1 MDNASTSRGHASL
14 NDPLQMTDDYEL
26 MDSGDGRKYE
36 RFGNV
41 SLVRPCSQALWRPES
56 PETWSRATATFDR
69 EDGNRWH
76 NRGALPKEWTI
87 ETAGIKFRLSGTDFG
102 HLGIFPEQRAQWNWI
117 REIIKRRIGGLGDWR
132 IGGLE
137 AISPAQNSEP
147 GTRNSELGTQS
158 SKLKAQSPKL
168 KAQSSKRPTVL
179 NLFAYSGGSTIA
191 AAQGGAEVCHL
202 DASKGMVQW
211 ARSNAELNG
220 LKEHPIR
227 WITDDAHKFMEREIR
242 RGRRYDAIIFDPPTF
257 GRGAN
262 GEMYKIERD
271 LKKTLSLVRSLL
283 SDNPLF
289 VLFSSHTPGLSCT
302 VAANIL
308 GQAFPGAQIETG
320 EMLLE
325 GRSVPC
331 PSGIYCRALFQP

>member
-1 MDNASTSRGHASL
+1 MVE
-14 NDPLQMTDDYEL
+14 DYEL

-117 REIIKRRIGGLGDWR
+117 REVVQRRF
-132 IGGLE
+132 GGLE
-137 AISPAQNSEP
+137 VWKFGA
-147 GTRNSELGTQS
+147 GTRNSELE
-158 SKLKAQSPKL
+158 AQSPKL
-168 KAQSSKRPTVL
+168 KAPSSKLKAKSSKLPTVL

-211 ARSNAELNG
+211 ARANAELNG

-283 SDNPLF
+283 SDSPLF

-325 GRSVPC
+325 GRSLPC

>member
-1 MDNASTSRGHASL
+1 MAE
-14 NDPLQMTDDYEL
+14 DYEL

-87 ETAGIKFRLSGTDFG
+87 ETAGIRFRLSGTDFG

-117 REIIKRRIGGLGDWR
+117 RENVKCKVENVKCKIEGSGD
-132 IGGLE
+132 
-137 AISPAQNSEP
+137 
-147 GTRNSELGTQS
+147 
-158 SKLKAQSPKL
+158 SKLETLNSKL
-168 KAQSSKRPTVL
+168 PTVL

-211 ARSNAELNG
+211 ARANAELNG

-283 SDNPLF
+283 SDSPLF

-308 GQAFPGAQIETG
+308 GQAFLGAQIETG

-325 GRSVPC
+325 GRSLSC
-331 PSGIYCRALFQP
+331 PSGIYCRAVFRMNV

>member
-1 MDNASTSRGHASL
+1 ME
-14 NDPLQMTDDYEL
+14 DYEL
-26 MDSGDGRKYE
+26 IDSGDGRKYE

-41 SLVRPCSQALWRPES
+41 SLVRPCSQALWRPDN
-56 PETWSRATATFDR
+56 PDAWGRATAAFDR

-87 ETAGIKFRLSGTDFG
+87 ETVGMRFRLSGTDFG
-102 HLGIFPEQRAQWNWI
+102 HLGIFPEQRAQWKWI
-117 REIIKRRIGGLGDWR
+117 REAITNQALRR
-132 IGGLE
+132 
-137 AISPAQNSEP
+137 SNAQ
-147 GTRNSELGTQS
+147 T
-158 SKLKAQSPKL
+158 PKPL
-168 KAQSSKRPTVL
+168 TVL
-179 NLFAYSGGSTIA
+179 NLFAYSGGSTVA
-191 AAQGGAEVCHL
+191 AALGGAEVCHL

-211 ARSNAELNG
+211 ARDNAALNG

-227 WITDDAHKFMEREIR
+227 WIVDDAHKFMEREIR
-242 RGRRYDAIIFDPPTF
+242 RGRRYDAVIFDPPTF

-271 LKKTLSLVRSLL
+271 LKKTLSLVKDLL
-283 SDNPLF
+283 SDKPLF

-308 GQAFPGAQIETG
+308 GQAFPVAQIETG

-325 GRSVPC
+325 GRSRPC
-331 PSGIYCRALFQP
+331 PSGIFCRAVFCAS

>member
-1 MDNASTSRGHASL
+1 MA
-14 NDPLQMTDDYEL
+14 NDLATDLVDDYEL
-26 MDSGDGRKYE
+26 LDSGAGRKLE
-36 RFGNV
+36 RFGRHV
-41 SLVRPCSQALWRPES
+41 LARPCSQAMWRKTLPES
-56 PETWSRATATFDR
+56 EWARADASFDR

-76 NRGALPKEWTI
+76 GRANLPKEWEIT
-87 ETAGIKFRLSGTDFG
+87 TVGIRFRLGGTDFG
-102 HLGIFPEQRAQWNWI
+102 HLGIFPEQRAQWKWI
-117 REIIKRRIGGLGDWR
+117 RESVKAASARRG
-132 IGGLE
+132 
-137 AISPAQNSEP
+137 AQL
-147 GTRNSELGTQS
+147 R
-158 SKLKAQSPKL
+158 
-168 KAQSSKRPTVL
+168 VL
-179 NLFAYSGGSTIA
+179 NLFAYSGGSTLA

-211 ARSNAELNG
+211 ARANAELNG

-308 GQAFPGAQIETG
+308 GQAFSGAQIETG

-325 GRSVPC
+325 GRSLPC
-331 PSGIYCRALFQP
+331 PSGIYCRAVFQLPPAG